1 MRNLGIASLM
11 QPPFRFQSGGGVTA
25 TPTGSFWDS
34 GTGEMYRPTS
44 ETLVNSEGDPVRY
57 GYESDDDYAHRAF
70 DFRAANRYGGI
81 DIPTEKEMRQLYP
94 EYEYPSMPNP
104 FSFRSPEVRQGLDT
118 FLGPEA
124 QDTFA
129 AAQQEI
135 LQDPNLL
142 FWFNPEDSAMMSN
155 PDSLQVSKDLYNNL
169 RYALDNNVY
178 LTDFEDAASR
188 GYDIMSGRPGGG
200 EFVPSG
206 GGKGI
211 RDVYDISAYRQ
222 GGPVDVTKFIYRH
235 ADKLKSL

>member
-11 QPPFRFQSGGGVTA
+11 QPPFKFQSGGGVTA

-34 GTGEMYRPTS
+34 GTGEMYRPMS
-44 ETLVNSEGDPVRY
+44 ETLINSEGDPVRY
-57 GYESDDDYAHRAF
+57 GYESDDDYAHRVF
-70 DFRAANRYGGI
+70 DFYSANRNNEI
-81 DIPTEKEMRQLYP
+81 DFFPTEKEMRQLYP

-124 QDTFA
+124 QDRFA

-142 FWFNPEDSAMMSN
+142 GWFSPEDSAVMTN
-155 PDSLQVSKDLYNNL
+155 PDSLQTIRDLYNNL
-169 RYALDNNVY
+169 QYVLDNNAY
-178 LTDFEDAASR
+178 LTDFENAVSR
-188 GYDIMSGRPGGG
+188 GYDIMSGPPGGG

-206 GGKGI
+206 GGGGI
-211 RDVYDISAYRQ
+211 RNDYHAYRQ
-222 GGPVDVTKFIYRH
+222 GGPVNVTKFIYKH